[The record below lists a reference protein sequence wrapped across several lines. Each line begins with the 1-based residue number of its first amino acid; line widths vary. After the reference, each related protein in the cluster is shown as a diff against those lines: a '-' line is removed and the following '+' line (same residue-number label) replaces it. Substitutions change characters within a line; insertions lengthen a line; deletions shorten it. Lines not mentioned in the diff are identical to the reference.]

1 MSIRILSHER
11 HVKYICVSKG
21 HLCFGHG
28 FFLPKRMQAIIVQN
42 LHIIN
47 EYFKV
52 KFVLSTTLVK
62 DRGLG
67 P

>member
-1 MSIRILSHER
+1 M
-11 HVKYICVSKG
+11 KG
-21 HLCFGHG
+21 MLRTYVWAKGVYVLDMD
-28 FFLPKRMQAIIVQN
+28 FLPKRMQAIIVQN

-67 P
+67 PW